1 MGPGIAIDTGD
12 TAWVLG
18 AAALVLFMT
27 PGLALFYGG
36 LVRSKNVLGTMMQSV
51 AAIAIV
57 SVVWLLAGY
66 TFAFGPDVG
75 GVIGGL
81 AHLGFRGVGSA
92 PHALAPT
99 VPHTAFAS
107 FQLMFAVI
115 TPALIAGAFAERVR
129 FGGYVAFVALW
140 SLFVYSPLAH
150 WVWGGG
156 FLGADGLGALDFAG
170 GTVVHISAGA
180 AALAAA
186 LFVGKR
192 RGYPRGN
199 FAPHNVPM
207 VVLGAGILWFGWF
220 GFNAGS
226 ALGANGLAS
235 SAFLATHLGA
245 AGAMI
250 GWLVAERIRHGKAT
264 VVGGATGA
272 VAGLVAITPAAGFV
286 GPVPALLIGLA
297 GGAVCFA
304 AVELKSRFGYDD
316 SLDAVGVHMVGGL
329 VGALLTGRV
338 RLARDQPGRRG
349 RRSAPARAAGGGRRR
364 GARVLVRR
372 HVGDPAGRR
381 SPRGVPRDT
390 RGRRGGRRR
399 HRARRVGLRVPR
411 ARSSRD
417 APADR
422 DDRRGAVRD
431 AGAPRPRSNRT
442 RPRGDRDRVARP
454 AALTGPPPPDCM
466 GAHAPRTRAGHEG
479 RDRLVR

>member
-1 MGPGIAIDTGD
+1 VTGGD
-12 TAWVLG
+12 KGWVLG
-18 AAALVLFMT
+18 SAALVLFMT

-57 SVVWLLAGY
+57 SVVWVLAGY
-66 TFAFGPDVG
+66 TLAFGPDVG

-81 AHLGFRGVGSA
+81 AHLGFRGVGETA
-92 PHALAPT
+92 HALAPT
-99 VPHTAFAS
+99 VPESAFAA
-107 FQLMFAVI
+107 FQMMFAVI

-129 FGGYVAFVALW
+129 FGGYVMFVALW
-140 SLFVYSPLAH
+140 SLIVYAPLAH

-156 FLGADGLGALDFAG
+156 FLGADGIGALDFAG

-186 LFVGKR
+186 LYVGQR

-250 GWLVAERIRHGKAT
+250 GWLVPERLRHGKAT
-264 VVGGATGA
+264 AVGGATGA

-286 GPVPALLIGLA
+286 RPVPALLIGLA

-304 AVELKSRFGYDD
+304 AVELKSRLGYDD

-329 VGALLTGRV
+329 VGALLTGV
-338 RLARDQPGRRG
+338 FASLAVNPAGAEGGWMQIGRQG
-349 RRSAPARAAGGGRRR
+349 AAAGITLVFSFGATWAILKLVDRLVGFRLPAEAEDSGVDVAEHGESAYAFREHGRQAIPPLDAMTEEELADMRER
-364 GARVLVRR
+364 LVLEATARVLEAIGSVPW
-372 HVGDPAGRR
+372 GSDGGAAG
-381 SPRGVPRDT
+381 S
-390 RGRRGGRRR
+390 
-399 HRARRVGLRVPR
+399 
-411 ARSSRD
+411 
-417 APADR
+417 
-422 DDRRGAVRD
+422 
-431 AGAPRPRSNRT
+431 AGS
-442 RPRGDRDRVARP
+442 
-454 AALTGPPPPDCM
+454 
-466 GAHAPRTRAGHEG
+466 
-479 RDRLVR
+479 

>member
-12 TAWVLG
+12 TGWVLG
-18 AAALVLFMT
+18 SAALVLFMT

-57 SVVWLLAGY
+57 SVVWVLAGY
-66 TFAFGPDVG
+66 TLAFGPDIG

-81 AHLGFRGVGSA
+81 AHVGFGGVGEA

-99 VPHTAFAS
+99 VPHSAFAS
-107 FQLMFAVI
+107 FQMMFAVI

-140 SLFVYSPLAH
+140 SLIVYAPLAH

-156 FLGADGLGALDFAG
+156 FLGVDGIGALDFAG

-235 SAFLATHLGA
+235 SALLATHLGA

-250 GWLVAERIRHGKAT
+250 GWLVPERLRHGKAT
-264 VVGGATGA
+264 AVGGATGA

-286 GPVPALLIGLA
+286 GPLPALAIGLL

-304 AVELKSRFGYDD
+304 AVEMKSRLGYDD

-329 VGALLTGRV
+329 VGALLTGV
-338 RLARDQPGRRG
+338 FASIAVNPAGADGGWAQLARQG
-349 RRSAPARAAGGGRRR
+349 AAAGITLVFSFVATWMILKLVDRLVGFRVPADAEDSGVDLAEHGEAAYAFREHGRQAIPPLEGMTEEELAEMRER
-364 GARVLVRR
+364 LVLEATARVLEAI
-372 HVGDPAGRR
+372 D
-381 SPRGVPRDT
+381 
-390 RGRRGGRRR
+390 
-399 HRARRVGLRVPR
+399 ARIE
-411 ARSSRD
+411 D
-417 APADR
+417 ADR
-422 DDRRGAVRD
+422 QG
-431 AGAPRPRSNRT
+431 
-442 RPRGDRDRVARP
+442 
-454 AALTGPPPPDCM
+454 LTGRSD
-466 GAHAPRTRAGHEG
+466 
-479 RDRLVR
+479 